1 PRTVNQLLRLIDYA
15 KSLSGVKEVTMTIQV
30 KRITPRRK
38 KVENRPGVLE
48 ETLGPLAQAGADLRL
63 VMGYRFPQDPARSAI
78 ELYPVAGK
86 RQTTA
91 AQQAGLAPSDIPC
104 LLVEGDNQ
112 PGFGARLGAALA
124 AAGINIT
131 FLMAQVIGRKA
142 MTAIG
147 FADDAAATAAT
158 KVIKGLGR
166 PARTRGPARKRDR

>member
-1 PRTVNQLLRLIDYA
+1 MPLT
-15 KSLSGVKEVTMTIQV
+15 V
-30 KRITPRRK
+30 KRITLWRK
-38 KVENRPGVLE
+38 EVENRPGVLAE
-48 ETLGPLAQAGADLRL
+48 ILEPLAQAGADLRL

-124 AAGINIT
+124 AAGVNIT
-131 FLMAQVIGRKA
+131 FLVAQVIGRKA

-166 PARTRGPARKRDR
+166 PARTRGPARKRGR